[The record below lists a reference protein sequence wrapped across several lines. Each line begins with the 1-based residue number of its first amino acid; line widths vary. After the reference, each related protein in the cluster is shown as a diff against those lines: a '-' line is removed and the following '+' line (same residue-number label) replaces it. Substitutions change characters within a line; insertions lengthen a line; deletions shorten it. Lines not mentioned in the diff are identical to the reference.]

1 MTYLFNAS
9 NSERWLQQHRLPIE
23 LLDRFPD
30 SIHRNHTC
38 SKDGQIRWY
47 HYDYMFRTSLA
58 QDTIQ
63 SYLLLQTKSLYLLVP
78 ATHL

>member
-47 HYDYMFRTSLA
+47 HYDYGELWELLNLRYYCVLSYYTSIL
-58 QDTIQ
+58 IRWE
-63 SYLLLQTKSLYLLVP
+63 
-78 ATHL
+78 